1 MPLSLAVSSNRAGSF
16 AGNRASTTTRSTQAL
31 RSAAA
36 QLGVKAGPMFQ
47 PIRVAVCGR
56 KNAPP
61 LFETMVVL
69 GHDVCL
75 DRIRK
80 AEANLQSLS

>member
-1 MPLSLAVSSNRAGSF
+1 MRVLKLAQEVLAATVFDHDSLDA
-16 AGNRASTTTRSTQAL
+16 AL
-31 RSAAA
+31 RAAAA

-69 GHDVCL
+69 GRDVCL

-80 AEANLQSLS
+80 AEASLQSQLDKL